1 MIKDDKTRII
11 GKIVSIETDRFK
23 VELLSGIK
31 NFNINGFDDIHY
43 FAQINSYVIIP
54 YQNYYIVAEV
64 SGVYEKDTTSTMSA
78 KEQELNKVY
87 SNKFIEVLPI
97 GTLTDSNFNFG
108 VSIYPTLYTDVLYIK
123 ASELDSIFKVV
134 EIETKANQNRNETIL
149 NVLEIGNSA
158 IFPDYSVKIN
168 INKFFGGH
176 SAILGNTGSGKSCTI
191 SSMIQKLYEKEKFSA
206 VGSTFIF
213 FDVNGEYKQA
223 FENINKNNNEINYK
237 YLTINDKVKE
247 KEKFT
252 LPHYLLNIEE
262 WELLLGASEK
272 TQLPILRN
280 ALRFVK
286 LFSDNSKKE
295 EQQKIKNHILA
306 SCILECYNSSDS
318 PVSKYQK
325 IQALFK
331 RGDFGDYK
339 TISGYDSKF
348 GNFSDKNSEESFT
361 TTMQNYIKKEK
372 IELPHFNFNEGES
385 FTFEFLEE
393 ALDMAILYEEAYGN
407 RQIRTYCA
415 SLITRFQ
422 VIKYRN
428 EFNFIK
434 ENNGIVKEEYLKN
447 LLGISNKNKKE
458 AQIIIIDLN
467 SVEDEIVEVVSA
479 VITRLIF
486 DILRQTDTRNHFP
499 INLVLEEAHRYIAY
513 NSKYTFLRANQI
525 FDRVAKEGRKYGL
538 FLLISSQRPSELS
551 KTVLSQCN
559 NFIVHR
565 IQNPDDLSHIRQ
577 MTPHISENILK
588 KLPSIPT
595 QHALIFGNSV
605 NIPML
610 FKVNN
615 ANPKPKSDDNEISK
629 NWFIE
634 KEKEF
639 DILR

>member
-325 IQALFK
+325 IQAL
-331 RGDFGDYK
+331 YL
-339 TISGYDSKF
+339 
-348 GNFSDKNSEESFT
+348 
-361 TTMQNYIKKEK
+361 KE
-372 IELPHFNFNEGES
+372 
-385 FTFEFLEE
+385 
-393 ALDMAILYEEAYGN
+393 AILE
-407 RQIRTYCA
+407 I
-415 SLITRFQ
+415 
-422 VIKYRN
+422 IKQ
-428 EFNFIK
+428 
-434 ENNGIVKEEYLKN
+434 YLVT
-447 LLGISNKNKKE
+447 I
-458 AQIIIIDLN
+458 Q
-467 SVEDEIVEVVSA
+467 
-479 VITRLIF
+479 
-486 DILRQTDTRNHFP
+486 
-499 INLVLEEAHRYIAY
+499 NLVI
-513 NSKYTFLRANQI
+513 FLIKIQ
-525 FDRVAKEGRKYGL
+525 KSH
-538 FLLISSQRPSELS
+538 LLRLC
-551 KTVLSQCN
+551 KT
-559 NFIVHR
+559 
-565 IQNPDDLSHIRQ
+565 
-577 MTPHISENILK
+577 ILK
-588 KLPSIPT
+588 K
-595 QHALIFGNSV
+595 
-605 NIPML
+605 
-610 FKVNN
+610 K
-615 ANPKPKSDDNEISK
+615 K
-629 NWFIE
+629 
-634 KEKEF
+634 
-639 DILR
+639 